1 MRRKRTSRWPSRSPK
16 RFPARMATTST
27 AGTWYVHLRHVPC
40 RHVAPTHPTCPG
52 APQALARPGNI
63 NSGPVIV
70 HQSGRSALHDIVR
83 KCNSRSANL
92 AQNEYYGRFLGSKH
106 HAMRQR
112 HAISPG
118 FSVHYQDPELLSYR
132 RDDSTYNFILSV
144 ERHPWVRLPPRYRLT
159 ANRAHCIPRYRLT
172 SWLRSQWRPTS
183 RCTSRST
190 S

>member
-118 FSVHYQDPELLSYR
+118 FSVHYQDLGISSEEGVILCRSPEISVVGGHGSSPANPARLLYA
-132 RDDSTYNFILSV
+132 L
-144 ERHPWVRLPPRYRLT
+144 L
-159 ANRAHCIPRYRLT
+159 
-172 SWLRSQWRPTS
+172 
-183 RCTSRST
+183 
-190 S
+190 